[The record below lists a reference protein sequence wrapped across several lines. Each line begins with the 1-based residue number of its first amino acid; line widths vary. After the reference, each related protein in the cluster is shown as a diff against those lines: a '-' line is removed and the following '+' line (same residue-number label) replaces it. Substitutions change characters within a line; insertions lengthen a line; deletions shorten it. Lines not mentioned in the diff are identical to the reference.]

1 MCRSINNPLAKF
13 GWILTYLKF
22 QSKWRLRDSC
32 PEPFNYPEMKLCG
45 AKMITVCV
53 WSSPETRMTAIRVHY
68 CGNLLV
74 GEVLTYEGGTRLFSS
89 PSPPIAFGANSSPP
103 DDPAAAAISQSSTS
117 SQCLSSRRRGQL
129 PLSKLFGQQDSGK
142 QSAFSFGAKSGP
154 RDTAAKNG
162 QSALPFAFVAKPFGQ
177 QGTSAA
183 FGEPSPEPFSFGTKS
198 GPQDTSAAKKEPF
211 TAPFSFGT
219 KSGPQDTSAA
229 NREPSPEPFF
239 FGGKSGNQD
248 TSAAK
253 KEPFTAPFSF
263 GTQSGPQDTSAAN
276 GEPSPEPFTFS
287 TKSGRHNT
295 STSKKE
301 PFTAPFSFA
310 IIKSGP
316 QDTSAATS
324 ELSSLS
330 SSCGTNSGLQ
340 GSHSKLFEPGG
351 LMNQAEAPNTR
362 RNFFGQQAAH
372 GDERHAVIHA
382 LFETQS
388 KCLQIQNA
396 LHKLLLSQ
404 LKVFLAK
411 TSTEAKPDSASQ
423 DEDTKCAASSV
434 ALVGDTRQGTVGED
448 SVPEELT
455 QPLDALLRCSGVQ
468 VALQKKIAFIL
479 TLPGHTDSEPTT
491 KTGEWLHGL
500 FLLLLLYL
508 VHKVM

>member
-1 MCRSINNPLAKF
+1 
-13 GWILTYLKF
+13 
-22 QSKWRLRDSC
+22 
-32 PEPFNYPEMKLCG
+32 
-45 AKMITVCV
+45 MITVCV
-53 WSSPETRMTAIRVHY
+53 WSSPETRMPAVRVQY
-68 CGNLLV
+68 FGNVLA
-74 GEVLTYEGGTRLFSS
+74 GEVLTYEGGTLLFSP

-103 DDPAAAAISQSSTS
+103 DNPAAAAISQSSTS
-117 SQCLSSRRRGQL
+117 SPCLSSRRRGQL
-129 PLSKLFGQQDSGK
+129 PPSKLFGQQDSGK
-142 QSAFSFGAKSGP
+142 QSAFSFGAKAGP
-154 RDTAAKNG
+154 RDTAAKHG

-177 QGTSAA
+177 QGTSAGN
-183 FGEPSPEPFSFGTKS
+183 GEPSPEPFF
-198 GPQDTSAAKKEPF
+198 
-211 TAPFSFGT
+211 FGT

-239 FGGKSGNQD
+239 FGAKSGNQD

-263 GTQSGPQDTSAAN
+263 GTQSGTQDTSAANREPSPEPFFFGAKSGNQDTSAAKKEPFTVPFSFGTKSGPQDTSAAN
-276 GEPSPEPFTFS
+276 GEPSPEPFIFG
-287 TKSGRHNT
+287 TKSGHHNN

-301 PFTAPFSFA
+301 PFIAPFSFA
-310 IIKSGP
+310 TIRSGP

-340 GSHSKLFEPGG
+340 GSCSKLFEPGG
-351 LMNQAEAPNTR
+351 LMNQAEALNTR
-362 RNFFGQQAAH
+362 RNFSGQRAAH

-404 LKVFLAK
+404 LKVVLAK

-448 SVPEELT
+448 PVPEELT

-491 KTGEWLHGL
+491 KTGEWLHCL